1 MFYEPETWVAIAFV
15 ILLVVFGYL
24 GVHRTLL
31 TALDHRAERIKAELE
46 DARRLKDEANKL
58 LGEY

>member
-15 ILLVVFGYL
+15 VLLVVFGYL

-31 TALDHRAERIKAELE
+31 TALDHRAERIK
-46 DARRLKDEANKL
+46 
-58 LGEY
+58 

>member
-24 GVHRTLL
+24 LSLIH
-31 TALDHRAERIKAELE
+31 I
-46 DARRLKDEANKL
+46 
-58 LGEY
+58 